1 MILTGEKITE
11 EVNNKK
17 IIITPFNKEDLNT
30 NSYDFHLSNRLLVYK
45 SNELDFRENNP
56 TEELIIPKEGL
67 TLSPDKIY
75 IGQTAETIGSK
86 YYVPIIRGR
95 SSTGRLGLYINI
107 TSDLKDL
114 GDISPCELTLHVVE
128 PLIIYPN
135 IKIGQVTFWT
145 IED

>member
-1 MILTGEKITE
+1 MILTGEKILE
-11 EVNNKK
+11 EIKNNK
-17 IIITPFNKEDLNT
+17 ITITPFNEEDLKT
-30 NSYDFHLSNRLLVYK
+30 NSYDFHLSNKLLVYK
-45 SNELDFRENNP
+45 NNELDFRENNP
-56 TEELIIPKEGL
+56 TEELIIPKEGI
-67 TLSPDKIY
+67 TLSPEKIY
-75 IGQTAETIGSK
+75 IGQTVETIGSK